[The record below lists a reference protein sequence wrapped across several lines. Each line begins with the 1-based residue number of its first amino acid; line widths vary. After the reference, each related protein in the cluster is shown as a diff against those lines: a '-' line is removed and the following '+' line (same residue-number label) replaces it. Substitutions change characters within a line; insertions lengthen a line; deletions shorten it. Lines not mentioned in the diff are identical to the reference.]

1 MENRERVRHRNQN
14 NLVDGKRQEQKT
26 KSKKNRKV
34 EWVEPPSVLV
44 DTRKNVVYTKRKL
57 LGKVR
62 SALSRSTI
70 SSFRS
75 LYLYLFS
82 TIYILYSTFQPPL
95 SLSVSTLTQRDSSV
109 KCLSFS
115 LATHRPVILYNS
127 LSIQGGFARVYEV
140 VSSDTT
146 QPRLAAKVHF
156 FL

>member
-1 MENRERVRHRNQN
+1 MENRGARHRHHQ
-14 NLVDGKRQEQKT
+14 NLVDGSKRQEVIKKKKT
-26 KSKKNRKV
+26 SNKKKNRKV

-44 DTRKNVVYTKRKL
+44 DSRKNVVYTKRKL

-95 SLSVSTLTQRDSSV
+95 SLFLYPLLPREI
-109 KCLSFS
+109 
-115 LATHRPVILYNS
+115 RPLNV
-127 LSIQGGFARVYEV
+127 
-140 VSSDTT
+140 
-146 QPRLAAKVHF
+146 
-156 FL
+156 